1 MPMCNYANLQCIN
14 SSQIPMLM
22 QRWKILFFGIS
33 MQYVHGIFTQLA
45 HRMHQP
51 LEEPLHDIGFVL
63 TPVRFQEIPLHVC
76 ACAAGLE
83 TNLPLRM
90 GTD

>member
-1 MPMCNYANLQCIN
+1 
-14 SSQIPMLM
+14 MLK

-63 TPVRFQEIPLHVC
+63 TPVSSHCMC
-76 ACAAGLE
+76 ACTAGPAPE
-83 TNLPLRM
+83 AE
-90 GTD
+90 GGD

>member
-1 MPMCNYANLQCIN
+1 MPIFANLRRVN
-14 SSQIPMLM
+14 SCQVPMLK
-22 QRWKILFFGIS
+22 QRWKILFIGIS

-63 TPVRFQEIPLHVC
+63 TPVRSHVQ
-76 ACAAGLE
+76 
-83 TNLPLRM
+83 LRM
-90 GTD
+90 HRWTCPRGA